1 MNDQVYRLARRFKRK
16 YFGTIAFRI
25 KAHSSLIQKH
35 LNPDEKL
42 LYVFC
47 GQKGPSNREIFSTC
61 VFALTDQRIMI
72 ATKRVLWGY
81 FLTAITPDLFNDLK
95 VNSGLFFGRV
105 LIDTVKE
112 KVGISNLAKGSLRE
126 VETALSTYINRY
138 KHKKEKE
145 DKEEKKDKDKEKT
158 DE

>member
-1 MNDQVYRLARRFKRK
+1 MNNQVYRLAKRFRRK

-35 LNPDEKL
+35 LNSDEKL

-61 VFALTDQRIMI
+61 VFALTDQRMMI

-81 FLTAITPDLFNDLK
+81 FLTTITPDLFNDLK
-95 VNSGLFFGRV
+95 IHSGIFFGKV

-112 KVGISNLAKGSLRE
+112 KVCISNLAKGSLRE

-138 KHKKEKE
+138 KY
-145 DKEEKKDKDKEKT
+145 KKDKKDNKEKA
-158 DE
+158 DK